1 MGPNLLT
8 FHARSWL
15 LAKLAMIWPPRAAVY
30 SFLAISRIPIYKCL
44 GKDASFAARHQ
55 KKSMNKSTRFN
66 RLWGLF
72 VFGNFAR
79 SEIELTYQ

>member
-1 MGPNLLT
+1 MTITMGPNLLT

-30 SFLAISRIPIYKCL
+30 SFLAISRIPICKCL

-55 KKSMNKSTRFN
+55 KKSINQPGSTDGGAC
-66 RLWGLF
+66 LYLGILH
-72 VFGNFAR
+72 G
-79 SEIELTYQ
+79 QK